1 MIRADSSSVTIG
13 ESSNIQDHSII
24 VTNVRKSDF
33 SNEVNIGDH
42 VTVGHGAMLTSCTI
56 GNNVLI
62 GQGSIIQEGKKAR
75 FLEIN
80 TDGMK

>member
-1 MIRADSSSVTIG
+1 MTIG
-13 ESSNIQDHSII
+13 ECSNIQDQAII
-24 VTNVRKSDF
+24 VTNIRKSDF

-62 GQGSIIQEGKKAR
+62 GQGSIIQEGKNVR
-75 FLEIN
+75 TYE
-80 TDGMK
+80 